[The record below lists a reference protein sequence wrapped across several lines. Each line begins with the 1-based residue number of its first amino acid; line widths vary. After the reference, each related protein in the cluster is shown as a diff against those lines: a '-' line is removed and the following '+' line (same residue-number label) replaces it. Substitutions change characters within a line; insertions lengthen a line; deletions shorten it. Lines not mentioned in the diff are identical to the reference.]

1 MLFGRKEELSA
12 LVLIGLIA
20 VPTHA
25 FGGTPVAVSL
35 FGTLPERA
43 DVYGLHFSFACIGP
57 ISSYPNSVAGLSLG
71 CIETG
76 VGDGAMSGIQ
86 VSGIHAGGECVYG
99 FQAGGIFAM
108 AEKATGIELAG
119 GVSMCCEFRG
129 AQLAGLLSQ
138 AGSCCGLQLA
148 FYNGSASMCGVQ
160 VGVLN
165 FAVPAKDGWV
175 VQLGLVN
182 GIGKDEKSTWTEGI
196 RYLPIVNAGW

>member
-1 MLFGRKEELSA
+1 MFCRA
-12 LVLIGLIA
+12 VLVGLIA
-20 VPTHA
+20 VSARA

-57 ISSYPNSVAGLSLG
+57 ISSCPNSVAGLSLG

-99 FQAGGIFAM
+99 LQAGGIFAM

-119 GVSMCCEFRG
+119 GVSIRTKKARG
-129 AQLAGLLSQ
+129 RK
-138 AGSCCGLQLA
+138 A
-148 FYNGSASMCGVQ
+148 F
-160 VGVLN
+160 
-165 FAVPAKDGWV
+165 
-175 VQLGLVN
+175 
-182 GIGKDEKSTWTEGI
+182 GIC
-196 RYLPIVNAGW
+196 RL

>member
-1 MLFGRKEELSA
+1 MFCRA
-12 LVLIGLIA
+12 VLVGLIA
-20 VPTHA
+20 VSARA

-43 DVYGLHFSFACIGP
+43 DVNGLHLSFASIGP
-57 ISSYPNSVAGLSLG
+57 SSSNPNSVAGLSLG

-99 FQAGGIFAM
+99 LQAGGIFAM

-119 GVSMCCEFRG
+119 GVSMCRDFRG

-138 AGSCCGLQLA
+138 AESCCGLQLA
-148 FYNGSASMCGVQ
+148 FYTGSASMCGVQ
-160 VGVLN
+160 VGVMN

-182 GIGKDEKSTWTEGI
+182 GIGKDEKSSWTEGI

>member
-1 MLFGRKEELSA
+1 MKITLRK
-12 LVLIGLIA
+12 LVLIGVMMA
-20 VPTHA
+20 SAWA

-43 DVYGLHFSFACIGP
+43 DVYGLHFSIACIGP

-99 FQAGGIFAM
+99 LQAGGIFAM

-119 GVSMCCEFRG
+119 GVSMCCDFRG

-138 AGSCCGLQLA
+138 AESCCGLQLA

-160 VGVLN
+160 VGVMN

-182 GIGKDEKSTWTEGI
+182 GIGKDGKSTWTEGL
-196 RYLPIVNAGW
+196 RYLPIMNAGW

>member
-1 MLFGRKEELSA
+1 MKITLRK
-12 LVLIGLIA
+12 LVLIGVMMA
-20 VPTHA
+20 SARA

-43 DVYGLHFSFACIGP
+43 DVYGLHFSIVCMGP
-57 ISSYPNSVAGLSLG
+57 VSSYPNSVAGLSLG

-99 FQAGGIFAM
+99 LQTGGIFAM

-119 GVSMCCEFRG
+119 GVSICCDFRG
-129 AQLAGLLSQ
+129 VQLAGLLSQ

-160 VGVLN
+160 IGVLN

-182 GIGKDEKSTWTEGI
+182 GVGKDEKCTWTEGI
-196 RYLPIVNAGW
+196 RYLPIMNIGW

>member
-1 MLFGRKEELSA
+1 MKNFLCRA
-12 LVLIGLIA
+12 VLVGLIA
-20 VPTHA
+20 VSA
-25 FGGTPVAVSL
+25 RSFGGMPVAVSL

-43 DVYGLHFSFACIGP
+43 DVYGLHLSFASIGP
-57 ISSYPNSVAGLSLG
+57 ISSNPNSVAGLSLG

-86 VSGIHAGGECVYG
+86 VSGILAGGECVYG
-99 FQAGGIFAM
+99 LQAGGIFAM

-119 GVSMCCEFRG
+119 GVSMCRDFRG

-138 AGSCCGLQLA
+138 AESCCGLQLA
-148 FYNGSASMCGVQ
+148 FYTGSASMCGVQ
-160 VGVLN
+160 VGVMN

-182 GIGKDEKSTWTEGI
+182 GIGKDEKSSWTEGI

>member
-1 MLFGRKEELSA
+1 MKITLRK
-12 LVLIGLIA
+12 LVLIGMMMA
-20 VPTHA
+20 SAWA
-25 FGGTPVAVSL
+25 FGGTPVSVSL

-43 DVYGLHFSFACIGP
+43 DVYGLHFSIVCMGP
-57 ISSYPNSVAGLSLG
+57 VSSYPNSVAGLSLG

-99 FQAGGIFAM
+99 LQTGGIFAM

-119 GVSMCCEFRG
+119 GVSMCCDFRG
-129 AQLAGLLSQ
+129 VQLAGLLSQ
-138 AGSCCGLQLA
+138 ADSCCGLQMA

-160 VGVLN
+160 IGVLN
-165 FAVPAKDGWV
+165 FAAPAKDGWV
-175 VQLGLVN
+175 IQLGLVN
-182 GIGKDEKSTWTEGI
+182 GIGKDEKCTWTEGI

>member
-1 MLFGRKEELSA
+1 MKNFLCRA
-12 LVLIGLIA
+12 VLVGLIA
-20 VPTHA
+20 VSARA

-43 DVYGLHFSFACIGP
+43 DVCGLHFSFASIGP
-57 ISSYPNSVAGLSLG
+57 ISSNPNSVAGLSLG
-71 CIETG
+71 CIATG

-86 VSGIHAGGECVYG
+86 VSGILAGGECVYG
-99 FQAGGIFAM
+99 LQAGGIFAM

-119 GVSMCCEFRG
+119 GVSMCRDFRG

-138 AGSCCGLQLA
+138 AESCCGLQLA

-160 VGVLN
+160 VGVMN

-182 GIGKDEKSTWTEGI
+182 GIGKDEKSSWTEGI